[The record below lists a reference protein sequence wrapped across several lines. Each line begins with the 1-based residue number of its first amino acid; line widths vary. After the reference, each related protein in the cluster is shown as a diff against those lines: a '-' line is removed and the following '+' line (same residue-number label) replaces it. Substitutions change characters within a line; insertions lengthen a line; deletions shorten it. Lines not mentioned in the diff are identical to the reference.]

1 MDLELVCWILWESWR
16 FLWAQTVSRFR
27 TSLVWNGQEL
37 VQVARTR
44 PTFINNMDVSSAAD
58 TVTNIGSPGMQAY
71 TSANTEPGATW
82 PKILVLPQISL
93 QEITARPD
101 SKIPIFSVIFPSE
114 RITSPFWK
122 LRVVAFRQPKRD
134 VISAYSSPR
143 NSCVLDKFIFS
154 NLVVIT
160 TDFHSML

>member
-27 TSLVWNGQEL
+27 TSLVWNGQAL

-71 TSANTEPGATW
+71 TSANTDPGATRFRYFPW
-82 PKILVLPQISL
+82 CFLLKGLPLLFENYALWHSGNPKEMWSLLLPVLETVVYWINSYFSL
-93 QEITARPD
+93 
-101 SKIPIFSVIFPSE
+101 
-114 RITSPFWK
+114 
-122 LRVVAFRQPKRD
+122 
-134 VISAYSSPR
+134 
-143 NSCVLDKFIFS
+143 
-154 NLVVIT
+154 LVVIT
-160 TDFHSML
+160 TDFHFIL